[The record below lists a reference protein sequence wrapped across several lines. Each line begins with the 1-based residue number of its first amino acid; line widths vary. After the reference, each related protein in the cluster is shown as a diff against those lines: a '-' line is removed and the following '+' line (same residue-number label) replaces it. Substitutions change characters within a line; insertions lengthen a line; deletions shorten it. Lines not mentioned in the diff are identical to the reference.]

1 MGCSSASPCLR
12 KQRYRDKTELMTDSQ
27 EDKMSQAQRKS
38 ESSEATAKGKL
49 SKLDAIVTIGLAGA
63 GTFATIMLLA
73 SQIA

>member
-1 MGCSSASPCLR
+1 
-12 KQRYRDKTELMTDSQ
+12 MTDHQ
-27 EDKMSQAQRKS
+27 EDEMSQAQRKS

-49 SKLDAIVTIGLAGA
+49 SKLDAIVTIGLASA